1 MAKSQITFNKR
12 EKEKKR
18 FSKRLDKQKKKE
30 ERKANSPGG
39 GLDNMLAFVDEY
51 GMITDT
57 PPDPTKKSKVKA
69 ENIEVSIPKREK
81 EDKLA
86 LRKGRVEFFNDSKGF
101 GFIKELD
108 SMEKY
113 FVHVNGLLED
123 IVENNI
129 VEFEIERGP
138 KGMNAFNVRKWKETP
153 KVKVEVK
160 VETEGEG
167 EGEGESNPKIEI
179 NTDTQTDTSN
189 NKTD

>member
-12 EKEKKR
+12 EKEKR
-18 FSKRLDKQKKKE
+18 RVSKRLEKQKRRE

-39 GLDNMLAFVDEY
+39 GLDNMIAFVDEY
-51 GMITDT
+51 GVITDT

-69 ENIEVSIPKREK
+69 ENIEVSIPKKEK
-81 EDKLA
+81 EDKPA
-86 LRKGRVEFFNDSKGF
+86 LRKGRVEFFNESKGF

-108 SMEKY
+108 SIEKY
-113 FVHVNGLLED
+113 FVHVNGLLEE

-153 KVKVEVK
+153 K
-160 VETEGEG
+160 
-167 EGEGESNPKIEI
+167 PKAEL
-179 NTDTQTDTSN
+179 
-189 NKTD
+189 KTDSTTESTENTKNTENTESTESTENT

>member
-1 MAKSQITFNKR
+1 MAKSQVTFNKR

-18 FSKRLDKQKKKE
+18 FSKRLEKQKKKE

-39 GLDNMLAFVDEY
+39 GLDNMIAFVDEY
-51 GMITDT
+51 GVITDT
-57 PPDPTKKSKVKA
+57 PPDPSKKSKVKA

-81 EDKLA
+81 EDIAA
-86 LRKGRVEFFNDSKGF
+86 LRKGRVEFFNESKGF

-153 KVKVEVK
+153 KPKVELKPDVQADDI
-160 VETEGEG
+160 ETESDKEADNG
-167 EGEGESNPKIEI
+167 NA
-179 NTDTQTDTSN
+179 
-189 NKTD
+189 